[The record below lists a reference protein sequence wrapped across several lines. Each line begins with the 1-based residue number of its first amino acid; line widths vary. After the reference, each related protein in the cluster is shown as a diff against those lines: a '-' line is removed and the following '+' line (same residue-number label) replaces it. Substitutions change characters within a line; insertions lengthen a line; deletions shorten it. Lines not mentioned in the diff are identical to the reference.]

1 MMGDMDLSFPDPLIQ
16 PLSESV
22 LQPPVSNT
30 SDRSDEVPSLA
41 QLAAKPVDV
50 GVHGVCRP
58 LIGLIPH
65 GAQKDSP
72 T

>member
-1 MMGDMDLSFPDPLIQ
+1 MEHDSLASRI
-16 PLSESV
+16 
-22 LQPPVSNT
+22 LQPPVSDT

-50 GVHGVCRP
+50 GVHGVCSP